1 MAIRSRLKLLVA
13 ERNIERLKRGEP
25 ELTQRQIAADCN
37 LSLSV
42 VNGLMSGRSVRVDF
56 TTLDKL
62 CGFFDVEPGDL
73 LERVPEREG

>member
-25 ELTQRQIAADCN
+25 ELTQRQIAADCD

-56 TTLDKL
+56 TTLDKI
-62 CGFFDVEPGDL
+62 CAYFNVEPGDL